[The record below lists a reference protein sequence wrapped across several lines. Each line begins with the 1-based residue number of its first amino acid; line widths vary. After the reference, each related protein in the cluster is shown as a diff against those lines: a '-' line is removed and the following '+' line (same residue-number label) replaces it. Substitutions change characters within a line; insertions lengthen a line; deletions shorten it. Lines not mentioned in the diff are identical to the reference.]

1 MRMWLSTG
9 LRIPIPLRTHNH
21 DKPTTMCNC
30 NDIQQ
35 CRREPTIEEH
45 VRDLSKRLTDLTSRL
60 FALENTVNT
69 KKTDPIAMWDKIP
82 PPDGSV
88 GIVVEVRDSALL
100 IRRQP

>member
-1 MRMWLSTG
+1 
-9 LRIPIPLRTHNH
+9 
-21 DKPTTMCNC
+21 MCNC